1 MMEYGKLKLHQPL
14 YGGETRTFTTW
25 DPSPEILELFKR
37 VEFTDLTGRTKP
49 DNYEFS
55 EKMIRRT
62 ICWSVTMI
70 GDEPVLGSLA
80 WDRKMYNNMAR
91 VGTRYCIN
99 PKYSFLNFGKG
110 TDGMRLDVI
119 DHIVQQIEFCKK
131 LGYEDF
137 FLAREDKSNGRRSRK
152 IARMMSKHTGIDW
165 KCSDEKILVSTPP
178 DDPSC
183 WQYVIYNNR
192 KEFNYEGITTP

>member
-1 MMEYGKLKLHQPL
+1 MMEYGKIKLHQPL

-119 DHIVQQIEFCKK
+119 DHITQQIEFCKK